1 MSNTVL
7 LIDSVKTLR
16 LLKSLVGFR
25 ISRRRMGLI
34 RTLIVFGAGFYS
46 GVYAS
51 QNYNIPP
58 LDEPAVLIDK
68 FAKLANEYLEQYRK
82 DK

>member
-1 MSNTVL
+1 MSNALVI
-7 LIDSVKTLR
+7 IDPVKTLR
-16 LLKSLVGFR
+16 LLNFLTGFR
-25 ISRRRMGLI
+25 VSRRQMGLI
-34 RTLIVFGAGFYS
+34 RTLFVFGAGFYS

-51 QNYNIPP
+51 QNYNIPQ

-68 FAKLANEYLEQYRK
+68 FAKLVNEYLEQYRK